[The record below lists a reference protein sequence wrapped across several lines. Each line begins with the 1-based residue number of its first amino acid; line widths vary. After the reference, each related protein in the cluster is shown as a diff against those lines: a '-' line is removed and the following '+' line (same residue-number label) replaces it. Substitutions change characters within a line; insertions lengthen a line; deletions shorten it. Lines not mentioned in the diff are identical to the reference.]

1 MQICIVG
8 NVRPT
13 STRSHIHIMQTE
25 ILTGNVAKLHDLAA
39 SKLAASYLY
48 SLSKDTQNTFGTLE
62 SHVEAYWLKIA
73 SEARQAR
80 PDLSSRII
88 FRKRHVVEAARWE
101 IKQAL
106 EANQPLALKLVAIR
120 KAQHDKRQAE
130 IAAEQAAY
138 VPFFAL
144 SAN

>member
-1 MQICIVG
+1 M
-8 NVRPT
+8 T
-13 STRSHIHIMQTE
+13 TE

-39 SKLAASYLY
+39 HILAQSYLY
-48 SLSKDTQNTFGTLE
+48 SLGKDTESTFGTLE
-62 SHVEAYWLKIA
+62 SHVEANWLKIA

-80 PDLSSRII
+80 PSFSSLIV

-101 IKQAL
+101 INQAL
-106 EANQPLALKLVAIR
+106 KANQPLALKLVAIR
-120 KAQHDKRQAE
+120 KVQHDKRQAE
-130 IAAEQAAY
+130 IAAEHAAY

>member
-1 MQICIVG
+1 M
-8 NVRPT
+8 T
-13 STRSHIHIMQTE
+13 TE

-39 SKLAASYLY
+39 QILAQSYLY
-48 SLSKDTQNTFGTLE
+48 SLDKDTENTFGTLE
-62 SHVEAYWLKIA
+62 SHVEANWLKIA
-73 SEARQAR
+73 SEAREAR
-80 PDLSSRII
+80 PSFSSLIV

-101 IKQAL
+101 INQAL
-106 EANQPLALKLVAIR
+106 KANQVLALKLVAIR

>member
-1 MQICIVG
+1 MG

-13 STRSHIHIMQTE
+13 QPNTQTHMKTE
-25 ILTGNVAKLHDLAA
+25 ILTGNVNDLHNLAA
-39 SKLAASYLY
+39 YKLADSYLY
-48 SLSKDTQNTFGTLE
+48 SLSKDTENTFGTLE
-62 SHVEAYWLKIA
+62 SHLENYGWVKLA
-73 SEARQAR
+73 SEARLAR
-80 PDLSSRII
+80 PSFSSRIV

-120 KAQHDKRQAE
+120 KAQQAKREAE